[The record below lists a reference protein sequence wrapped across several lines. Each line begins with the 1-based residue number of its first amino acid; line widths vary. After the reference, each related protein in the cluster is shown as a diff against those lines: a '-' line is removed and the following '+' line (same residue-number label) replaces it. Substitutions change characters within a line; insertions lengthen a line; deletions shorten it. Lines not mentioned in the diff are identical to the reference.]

1 MRSQLT
7 FWRRSHIW
15 IILLLFIVCI
25 VLHYP
30 HTILFFIQSRGNS
43 VFGLQRHALER
54 ILFLAPAIY
63 AAYVFGFVGGCISLA
78 TALAAMLPRVFFIS
92 LHPLDA
98 GLETGLAILV
108 GAMINIWLESRRREI
123 GRREQTILKLEAV
136 RRELQRISRRFQEI
150 FEKAHDAIWIQDLE
164 GNIISANAACSDVT
178 GYGQEEMI
186 GMQMQRLFPRE
197 ALSWAREVMK
207 TLLERRELKQP
218 YEQRIIKKNGSLA
231 EIMITSSLLGEEKS
245 TAFLHIARDISA
257 ERKLQRSL
265 RLYSEQIGRAHEE
278 ERKRIAR
285 ELHDDTIQTLVVLSR
300 QLDSVIS
307 RQHRAKATAGV
318 SLEEVREEIDESLIR
333 IRRFIQYLRPPILEY
348 LGLVP
353 ALRELVDQ
361 IQREAGIRISM
372 ETARESYSLN
382 AEQQLLVYRIVQEAL
397 RNVQKHSCA
406 DRCTVRIEKEESLI
420 QIVVEDYGIGFPAR
434 DASDLVFSG
443 KLGLMG
449 MQERAHLLGG
459 TLDIRSS
466 QGRGTTVV
474 LTLPEQEP
482 GPGGSGGGG

>member
-1 MRSQLT
+1 MTGPFPMTTRVLPS
-7 FWRRSHIW
+7 SH
-15 IILLLFIVCI
+15 VQT
-25 VLHYP
+25 P
-30 HTILFFIQSRGNS
+30 PGSTRG
-43 VFGLQRHALER
+43 
-54 ILFLAPAIY
+54 
-63 AAYVFGFVGGCISLA
+63 
-78 TALAAMLPRVFFIS
+78 
-92 LHPLDA
+92 
-98 GLETGLAILV
+98 
-108 GAMINIWLESRRREI
+108 
-123 GRREQTILKLEAV
+123 AV
-136 RRELQRISRRFQEI
+136 P
-150 FEKAHDAIWIQDLE
+150 
-164 GNIISANAACSDVT
+164 V
-178 GYGQEEMI
+178 
-186 GMQMQRLFPRE
+186 
-197 ALSWAREVMK
+197 
-207 TLLERRELKQP
+207 
-218 YEQRIIKKNGSLA
+218 
-231 EIMITSSLLGEEKS
+231 
-245 TAFLHIARDISA
+245 IA
-257 ERKLQRSL
+257 
-265 RLYSEQIGRAHEE
+265 
-278 ERKRIAR
+278 
-285 ELHDDTIQTLVVLSR
+285 
-300 QLDSVIS
+300 
-307 RQHRAKATAGV
+307 
-318 SLEEVREEIDESLIR
+318 EIDESLIR

-406 DRCTVRIEKEESLI
+406 DRCTVRIEKEESFI